1 MKLERNETSGI
12 ITFSTE
18 TREIMLTMEEAYF
31 IYENMRKLYFNS
43 FLSYTIENAIEENEI
58 DLSKY
63 DGTMDDF
70 TEEIKS
76 CLESLTNYDTESAT
90 EEQIIDAIIDTAE
103 FYNLFN

>member
-18 TREIMLTMEEAYF
+18 TREIMLTREEAYF
-31 IYENMRKLYFNS
+31 IYNNMRKLYFNS
-43 FLSYTIENAIEENEI
+43 FLSDAIENAIEENEI

-76 CLESLTNYDTESAT
+76 CLESRTNYDTESAT
-90 EEQIIDAIIDTAE
+90 EAQIIDAVIDTAE
-103 FYNLFN
+103 SYNLFN